1 MAFGRAK
8 LLLSRVNAARESAT
22 AETWNLELETLTVSF
37 RCQEQELI
45 QDIVAREIRKILGGA
60 EVSFNIPP
68 TKEIGD
74 FSTAVALAL
83 AGKLRRAPLE
93 IARET
98 AERLRARNIPY
109 VVEISVTPPGY
120 INFKI
125 DHPAYARDMIRRVLA
140 EKERFGLAKRRRRKV
155 FVEHTNVNPNKAM
168 HIGHV
173 RNAVIGDTV
182 SRVLRRLGY
191 NVEVA
196 NYIDDTGV
204 QVADVVAGMLYLD
217 EPVYD
222 GRAAD
227 MSPFLAKYDGRQPF
241 DYYCWDLYAR
251 VQEEYGRSEAL
262 LSKRSEVLRLLETGD
277 NPVAAFGK
285 ELSTRILTC
294 HLAAVARLDVFYD
307 LLNWE
312 SDVLAR
318 GFWTAAFERL
328 KAAGAVVYEESGPN
342 AGCWIVPFG
351 RRLIETKKGIRSEDK
366 ILVRSDGTVT
376 YTGKDI
382 AYQMWKLGVLGVD
395 FLYELWGVQP
405 NGRELWTTAPDG
417 EPRADFGHADEAIN
431 VIDVRQSYAQ
441 QIVYQSLRRLG
452 CRRQANSSR
461 HLSYEVVVLSGKAAK
476 ELGLGVEEISEE
488 GAQAMSGRR
497 GIGVK
502 ADDLI
507 NEMVKRLE
515 HKVHKP
521 ETAHVL
527 AAAAVRY
534 FMSRFGLSKMI
545 VFDFDEALRTTG
557 DTGVYLEYAH
567 ARACSMLAK
576 AGELDLTSV
585 PRPNRVTPAEEALV
599 RKIEEF
605 PAALVKSAKG
615 LSPTT
620 LARYAFDLATAF
632 TDFYENPDPEAG
644 PRVPFIRIRDPEL
657 RTYRLA
663 LVAAFRQTLANAL
676 DALGIVPL
684 ERI

>member
-1 MAFGRAK
+1 M
-8 LLLSRVNAARESAT
+8 
-22 AETWNLELETLTVSF
+22 
-37 RCQEQELI
+37 I
-45 QDIVAREIRKILGGA
+45 QDIAAREIRRILGRV

-68 TKEIGD
+68 KKEIGD
-74 FSTAVALAL
+74 FSTAVALAQ
-83 AGKLRRAPLE
+83 AGKLRRPPME
-93 IARET
+93 IAGEA
-98 AERLRARNIPY
+98 AEKLRARRIPY
-109 VVEISVTPPGY
+109 VTEISVTPPGY

-140 EKERFGLAKRRRRKV
+140 EKERFGLAKRRRRRKV

-204 QVADVVAGMLYLD
+204 QVADVVVGMLYLD

-222 GRAAD
+222 GKAAD
-227 MSPFLAKYDGRQPF
+227 MSPFRAKYNSTQPF
-241 DYYCWDLYAR
+241 DYYCWNLYAR
-251 VQEEYGRSEAL
+251 VQEEYERSEFL
-262 LSKRSEVLRLLETGD
+262 RSKRSEVLHLLEAGG

-285 ELSTRILTC
+285 ELSTRILVC
-294 HLAAVARLDVFYD
+294 HLATVARLGVFYD

-312 SDVLAR
+312 SDILAR
-318 GFWTAAFERL
+318 GFWRMAFEKL
-328 KAAGAVVYEESGPN
+328 KASGAVIYEESGPN
-342 AGCWIVPFG
+342 AGCWVVPFG
-351 RRLIETKKGIRSEDK
+351 RRLIETKEGIRSEDK

-382 AYQMWKLGVLGVD
+382 AYQMWKLGVLGMD
-395 FLYELWGVQP
+395 FLYRRWGVQP

-417 EPRADFGHADEAIN
+417 EPRADFGRADEAIN

-452 CRRQANSSR
+452 YRRQANSSR
-461 HLSYEVVVLSGKAAK
+461 HLAYEVVVLSGKAAR
-476 ELGLGVEEISEE
+476 ELGLGVEEISEA

-502 ADDLI
+502 ADDLL

-515 HKVHKP
+515 GKVYKP

-585 PRPNRVTPAEEALV
+585 PRPNRVTPTEEALV

-605 PAALVKSAKG
+605 PAALEKSAKG

-632 TDFYENPDPEAG
+632 TDFYENPDPEPG